1 MKLYS
6 IIKLSNGEEI
16 YARIPE
22 DVNEGAP
29 ILLVEDPLVE
39 EEYFNEDGS
48 TSTALVKFCRKSHE
62 RRVPIIKSHILALTA
77 MSSPFKS
84 YYKAAV
90 EFNLLAEKSY
100 DDKITDTASR
110 IYFKLQVIETA
121 GKEPL
126 SFTLDATDTYH

>member
-6 IIKLSNGEEI
+6 IIKLSNGEEV
-16 YARIPE
+16 YARVPE
-22 DVNEGAP
+22 DVNEGSP
-29 ILLVEDPLVE
+29 VLLLEDPLIE

-48 TSTALVKFCRKSHE
+48 TTSALIKFCKKSHE
-62 RRVPIIKSHILALTA
+62 RKIPVIKSHIMAMTA
-77 MSSPFKS
+77 MSPPFKT

-90 EFNLLAEKSY
+90 EFAKLAEQSY

-110 IYFKLQVIETA
+110 IYFKLQVIKTA

-126 SFTLDATDTYH
+126 NFTLDNTESYH